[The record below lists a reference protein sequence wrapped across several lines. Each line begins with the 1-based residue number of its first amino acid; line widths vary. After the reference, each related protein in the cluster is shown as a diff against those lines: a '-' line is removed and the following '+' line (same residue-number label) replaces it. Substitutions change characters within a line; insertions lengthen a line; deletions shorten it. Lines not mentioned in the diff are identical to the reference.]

1 MVYVPCLTLLKVHGS
16 GYNSFSFI
24 VFIFYSYD
32 NIISYVCYRVL
43 FSSNFKAAS
52 IHYNNVKLRSSLVQG
67 QDIFRRT
74 KKNYKAAK
82 TVSIIVALFVI
93 SWFPSLITGFAHYF
107 SNKVSY
113 NSVYFSVWTFVESVA
128 FTSSAFNPWVYCLRN
143 NEFYEALSRTFRFL
157 KRLYLRNYTV
167 FGSKTAGTWLYIFIT
182 HNNCFQAIRWKKEH
196 LE

>member
-52 IHYNNVKLRSSLVQG
+52 IHYNNVKLRSSLVQD

-82 TVSIIVALFVI
+82 TVSIIVGLFVI

-113 NSVYFSVWTFVESVA
+113 NSAYYSV
-128 FTSSAFNPWVYCLRN
+128 
-143 NEFYEALSRTFRFL
+143 
-157 KRLYLRNYTV
+157 
-167 FGSKTAGTWLYIFIT
+167 
-182 HNNCFQAIRWKKEH
+182 
-196 LE
+196 